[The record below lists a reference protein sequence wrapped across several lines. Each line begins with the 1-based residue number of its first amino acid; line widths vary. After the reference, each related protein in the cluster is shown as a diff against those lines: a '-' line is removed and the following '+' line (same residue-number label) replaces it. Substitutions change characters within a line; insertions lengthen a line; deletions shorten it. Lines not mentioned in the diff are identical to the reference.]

1 MFFTWQ
7 VGLPVIVDH
16 IMTQGWIKS
25 VSCDALKRDA
35 RKVFR
40 FEGRQIVLFDTS
52 KGIYA
57 CNNRCPHEGYPL
69 REGVLDEQCRLT
81 CNWHNWKFDLQTG
94 ENQRGGDKLRVYPVE
109 VRGDHVW
116 IQIIDPPLAEQQEKT
131 IDDLNHAF
139 RNHDYERLARELAR
153 LFQIGADPTLAMARA
168 IEWSSEHMEFG
179 WTHAYAGAAEWLQ
192 LYDDHDGKREQQLI
206 CLLEAV
212 GHMSEDTLRESRYP
226 FVSTVLAWDED
237 AFVAAVEDEDEK
249 AALQHTRGA
258 LAAGDAFTIMERGL
272 ARAALAHFY
281 SFGHAV
287 IYLPRAAELIRRLG
301 EGVAAPLLLSLVRS
315 IVTGFRE
322 DLIPEFSYYSEAL
335 SGFDQ
340 GQNGW
345 APPLEDF
352 IGLNPSKAMALT
364 AAHGSTPPE
373 ELFTSLLAVNAQ
385 NMLTFNLVHL
395 DDIDQPYGSNRGWL
409 DFSHGLTFADAVYS
423 LCTRY
428 PELWPAGLLQMAC
441 FAGRNAGY
449 ADPDVRL
456 DDWLVSE
463 PQTFFQDITLM
474 LMDHGQ
480 SEYIVSVHLLK
491 TVQAVK
497 RLSSL
502 PQMGAA
508 SEVALAALNR
518 LLSSPLRRK
527 MVRRTARQAIHFIR
541 QDQ

>member
-1 MFFTWQ
+1 MA
-7 VGLPVIVDH
+7 
-16 IMTQGWIKS
+16 QGWIKS
-25 VSCDALKRDA
+25 VSCDALKRA
-35 RKVFR
+35 GRKVFR

-52 KGIYA
+52 QGIYA

-94 ENQRGGDKLRVYPVE
+94 ENQRDGDKLRVYPVE

-131 IDDLNHAF
+131 INDLNHAF
-139 RNHDYERLARELAR
+139 CKHDYERLARELAR
-153 LFQIGADPTLAMARA
+153 LFQIGADPALAITRA

-179 WTHAYAGAAEWLQ
+179 WTHAYAGAAEWLK
-192 LYDDHDGKREQQLI
+192 LYHDHDGKSEQQLI

-212 GHMSEDTLRESRYP
+212 GHMSEDTLRERRYP
-226 FVSTVLAWDED
+226 FASGTLAWDED
-237 AFVAAVEDEDEK
+237 AFVAAVEHEDET

-258 LAAGDAFTIMERGL
+258 LADGDAFATMERGL
-272 ARAALAHFY
+272 ARAALAHY
-281 SFGHAV
+281 HSFGHAL
-287 IYLPRAAELIRRLG
+287 IYIPRAAELIRYLG
-301 EGVAAPLLLSLVRS
+301 EGVAPPVLLCLVRS

-322 DLIPEFSYYSEAL
+322 DLIPEFSYYGEAL
-335 SGFDQ
+335 SGFGQ
-340 GQNGW
+340 GQNGR
-345 APPLEDF
+345 PPSLEAF
-352 IGLNPSKAMALT
+352 VGLNPAKAMALM
-364 AAHGSTPPE
+364 AEHGSAPPA
-373 ELFTSLLAVNAQ
+373 ELYTSLLAVNAQ
-385 NMLTFNLVHL
+385 NMLTFDLRHL
-395 DDIDQPYGSNRGWL
+395 EDIDQPYGSDRGWL

-449 ADPDVRL
+449 ADSAVTL
-456 DDWLVSE
+456 EDWTVSD
-463 PQTFFQDITLM
+463 PQIFFQEITSM

-497 RLSSL
+497 RLCAL
-502 PQMGAA
+502 PQVGAA
-508 SEVALAALNR
+508 SQIALAALNR
-518 LLSSPLRRK
+518 MLSSSVRRK
-527 MVRRTARQAIHFIR
+527 MVRRTARQAMHFIR
-541 QDQ
+541 QDT

>member
-1 MFFTWQ
+1 M
-7 VGLPVIVDH
+7 IDH
-16 IMTQGWIKS
+16 STSDHMMTQGWIKS
-25 VSCDALKRDA
+25 VSCDALKRDG

-52 KGIYA
+52 QGIYA

-69 REGVLDEQCRLT
+69 REGVLDEQCLLT

-94 ENQRGGDKLRVYPVE
+94 ENQRDGDKLRVYPVE
-109 VRGDHVW
+109 VRGDHIW

-131 IDDLNHAF
+131 INDLNHAF
-139 RNHDYERLARELAR
+139 CNHDYERLARELAR
-153 LFQIGADPTLAMARA
+153 LFQIGTDPTLAITRA
-168 IEWSSEHMEFG
+168 IEWSSEYMEFG
-179 WTHAYAGAAEWLQ
+179 WTHAYAGAAEWLR

-212 GHMSEDTLRESRYP
+212 GHMSEDTLREPRYP
-226 FVSTVLAWDED
+226 FVSSVLAWDED
-237 AFVAAVEDEDEK
+237 AFVAAVEHEDET
-249 AALQHTRGA
+249 AALQRTRGA
-258 LAAGDAFTIMERGL
+258 LVDGDAFATMERGL
-272 ARAALAHFY
+272 ARAALAHY
-281 SFGHAV
+281 HSFGHAL
-287 IYLPRAAELIRRLG
+287 IYIPRAAELIHRLG
-301 EGVAAPLLLSLVRS
+301 EGVAAPVLLSLVRS

-322 DLIPEFSYYSEAL
+322 DLIPEFRHYGEAL
-335 SGFDQ
+335 SGFGH
-340 GQNGW
+340 GQNGRS
-345 APPLEDF
+345 PPLDAF
-352 IGLNPSKAMALT
+352 VGLNPAKAMALT
-364 AAHGSTPPE
+364 AEHGSAPPE
-373 ELFTSLLAVNAQ
+373 ELYTSLLAVNAQ
-385 NMLTFNLVHL
+385 NMLTFDLTHL
-395 DDIDQPYGSNRGWL
+395 EDIDQPYGSDRGWL
-409 DFSHGLTFADAVYS
+409 DFSHGLTFADAVYG

-449 ADPDVRL
+449 ADSDVVL
-456 DDWLVSE
+456 EDWVVSE
-463 PQTFFQDITLM
+463 PQTFFQEITEM

-502 PQMGAA
+502 PRIGAA

-527 MVRRTARQAIHFIR
+527 MVRRTARQAMHFIR

>member
-1 MFFTWQ
+1 MVDHSTS
-7 VGLPVIVDH
+7 DH

-25 VSCDALKRDA
+25 VSCDALERDG

-40 FEGRQIVLFDTS
+40 FEGRQIVLFDT
-52 KGIYA
+52 GQEIFA

-69 REGVLDEQCRLT
+69 REGVLDKNCRLT
-81 CNWHNWKFDLQTG
+81 CNWHNWKFDLRTG

-109 VRGDHVW
+109 VRGDYVW

-131 IDDLNHAF
+131 INDLNHAF
-139 RNHDYERLARELAR
+139 CNHDYERLARELAR
-153 LFQIGADPTLAMARA
+153 LFQIGADPTLAITRA
-168 IEWSSEHMEFG
+168 IDWSSERMEFG

-192 LYDDHDGKREQQLI
+192 LYDDHAGKREQELI

-212 GHMSEDTLRESRYP
+212 GHMSEDTLREPRYP
-226 FVSTVLAWDED
+226 FISGVRDWDED
-237 AFVAAVEDEDEK
+237 AFVAAVEDEDETV
-249 AALQHTRGA
+249 ALQHTRGA
-258 LAAGDAFTIMERGL
+258 LAAGDAFSIMERGL
-272 ARAALAHFY
+272 ARAALSHY
-281 SFGHAV
+281 HSFGHAL
-287 IYLPRAAELIRRLG
+287 IYIPRAAELISRLG
-301 EGVAAPLLLSLVRS
+301 EDVTAPLLLSLVRS

-322 DLIPEFSYYSEAL
+322 DLIPEFRYYGEAL
-335 SGFDQ
+335 SGFGQ
-340 GQNGW
+340 GQNDW

-352 IGLNPSKAMALT
+352 VGLNPPKALALT
-364 AAHGSTPPE
+364 AEHGSAPPE
-373 ELFTSLLAVNAQ
+373 ELYKSLLAVNAQ

-395 DDIDQPYGSNRGWL
+395 DDIDQPYGSDRGWL

-449 ADPDVRL
+449 ADPAVRFE
-456 DDWLVSE
+456 DWEVSE
-463 PQTFFQDITLM
+463 PQTFFQDATSM

-502 PQMGAA
+502 PRIGAA
-508 SEVALAALNR
+508 SEIALAALNR

-527 MVRRTARQAIHFIR
+527 MVRRTARQAMHFIR